1 MSASVKTPEL
11 QLCFVHLW
19 MTFPDIMSDAD
30 IHFEKLPTPA
40 RRHVYLFQGHQFLD
54 RFSMGVIVAVTAL
67 ALQGRGLGVGEIGA
81 LFAVYAAVAMIAE
94 LPFGGLADGVG
105 RKPVFLIATVAS
117 LMASIVFIASDAFW
131 PLAASFGLVGLG
143 RALRSGT
150 LDAWYV
156 EELHVHAPGVEIQPL
171 LARAQTANFAGLGFG
186 AIVGGFLPGLVPGND
201 SSDPLVGLTVYD
213 VSYAAGIL
221 LTLGVMVYTALLIRE
236 PARTMNGAVVLRE
249 IRAVPSTIIDGARLA
264 ISHRA
269 LLLLLAILTLML
281 FATNPVEVLWPT
293 VVQTML
299 DPERA
304 AAIVGLLTAGYFLAI
319 AGGASLAGRVS
330 RLFGRRHAV
339 TLVAVL
345 SALIV
350 CQIALAMQA
359 SLVGFI
365 AVFLIFSVV
374 LGLSESPAASIL
386 HAHAPD
392 NRRSTI
398 LSVQSL
404 LKQLG
409 AMVGLLVLGSVGET
423 EGVDIAWIAGTLG
436 LALAAV
442 FAILLARQMKR

>member
-1 MSASVKTPEL
+1 MV
-11 QLCFVHLW
+11 
-19 MTFPDIMSDAD
+19 SDTYVPFA
-30 IHFEKLPTPA
+30 KLPVSA

-54 RFSMGVIVAVTAL
+54 RFAMGVIVAVTAL
-67 ALQGRGLGVGEIGA
+67 ALQGRGLDVAQIGA
-81 LFAVYAAVAMIAE
+81 LFAIYAAVAMIAE

-117 LMASIVFIASDAFW
+117 LMAYTVFIISGAFW

-156 EELHVHAPGVEIQPL
+156 EELHVRAPGVEIQPL
-171 LARAQTANFAGLGFG
+171 LARAQTANFIGLGCG
-186 AIVGGFLPGLVPGND
+186 AIMGGFLPGLASGND
-201 SSDPLVGLTVYD
+201 PSAPLIGRTVYD

-221 LTLGVMVYTALLIRE
+221 LTLGVIVYTVFLVRE
-236 PARTMNGAVVLRE
+236 PARPMNAAVVLRE
-249 IRAVPSTIIDGARLA
+249 IRAVPRTIGDGARLA
-264 ISHRA
+264 ISHHA
-269 LLLLLAILTLML
+269 LFLLLAILTLML

-319 AGGASLAGRVS
+319 AAGASLAGPVG
-330 RLFGRRHAV
+330 RLLRRRHAV
-339 TLVAVL
+339 TLAAVL
-345 SALIV
+345 AALIL
-350 CQIALAMQA
+350 CQITLALQA
-359 SLVGFI
+359 SLLGFI
-365 AVFLIFSVV
+365 VVFLIFSVL
-374 LGLSESPAASIL
+374 LGISESPAASIL

-409 AMVGLLVLGSVGET
+409 AMMGLLVLGAVGET
-423 EGVDIAWIAGTLG
+423 QGVGVAWIAGALG
-436 LALAAV
+436 LAVAAALAV
-442 FAILLARQMKR
+442 LLARQMRR

>member
-1 MSASVKTPEL
+1 MVSE
-11 QLCFVHLW
+11 
-19 MTFPDIMSDAD
+19 AD
-30 IHFEKLPTPA
+30 IPFEKLPTPA
-40 RRHVYLFQGHQFLD
+40 RQHVYLFQGHQFLD
-54 RFSMGVIVAVTAL
+54 RFAMGVIVAVTAL
-67 ALQGRGLGVGEIGA
+67 ALQGRGLSVGEIGA

-156 EELHVHAPGVEIQPL
+156 EELHVRAPGVEIQPL

-186 AIVGGFLPGLVPGND
+186 AIVGGFLPGLFVGND
-201 SSDPLVGLTVYD
+201 PSDPLVGRTVYD

-221 LTLGVMVYTALLIRE
+221 LTFGVIAYTALLIRE
-236 PARTMNGAVVLRE
+236 PVRTMNGAVILRE
-249 IRAVPSTIIDGARLA
+249 IRAVRSTIVDGARLA
-264 ISHRA
+264 ISRRA

-319 AGGASLAGRVS
+319 AAGASLAGRVS

-339 TLVAVL
+339 TLAAIFT
-345 SALIV
+345 ALIV
-350 CQIALAMQA
+350 CQIALALQA

-386 HAHAPD
+386 HAQAPD
-392 NRRSTI
+392 KRRSTI

-409 AMVGLLVLGSVGET
+409 AMVGLLVFGSIGET
-423 EGVDIAWIAGTLG
+423 EGVGIAWIAGALG
-436 LALAAV
+436 LAVAAV
-442 FAILLARQMKR
+442 FAILLAWQMKR

>member
-1 MSASVKTPEL
+1 MV
-11 QLCFVHLW
+11 
-19 MTFPDIMSDAD
+19 SDAD
-30 IHFEKLPTPA
+30 IPFSKLPTPA
-40 RRHVYLFQGHQFLD
+40 RRHVYLFQGHHFLD
-54 RFSMGVIVAVTAL
+54 RFAMGVIVAVTAL

-117 LMASIVFIASDAFW
+117 LMASIVFILSDTFW
-131 PLAASFGLVGLG
+131 PLAASFGFVGLG

-186 AIVGGFLPGLVPGND
+186 AIVGGFLPGLVAGND
-201 SSDPLVGLTVYD
+201 PSDPLVGRTVYD

-221 LTLGVMVYTALLIRE
+221 LTLGVIVYTVLFIRE
-236 PARTMNGAVVLRE
+236 PARPMNGAVVLRK
-249 IRAVPSTIIDGARLA
+249 IRAVPGTIMDGARLA

-304 AAIVGLLTAGYFLAI
+304 AAVVGLLTAGYFLAI
-319 AGGASLAGRVS
+319 AAGASLAGQVG
-330 RLFGRRHAV
+330 RLFRRRHAV
-339 TLVAVL
+339 TLAAVL
-345 SALIV
+345 ATLIV
-350 CQIALAMQA
+350 CQIALALQA
-359 SLVGFI
+359 SLFGFI
-365 AVFLIFSVV
+365 VIFLIFSVV
-374 LGLSESPAASIL
+374 LGISESPAASIL
-386 HAHAPD
+386 HIYAPN

-409 AMVGLLVLGSVGET
+409 AMVGLLVLGAVGEA
-423 EGVDIAWIAGTLG
+423 EGVDAAWIAGTFG
-436 LALAAV
+436 LAAAATLAV
-442 FAILLARQMKR
+442 LLARQIRR